1 MKRLFSLLTAIVIM
15 ATSFTLS
22 AQSLVGSWSSSP
34 GSQIAI
40 LEAAG
45 AKLNDGRAK
54 QTFNEDGT
62 YENYSYIKADVNRDD
77 IKMSMEVEYI
87 ERGRWHYADN
97 ILTYVCE
104 KYDFQK
110 LNFEF
115 DDPMLNAFKSD
126 VIDIVKEAYEEN
138 IGQEMDYTVTFL
150 SDNEAT
156 LLLNNPLIPFEFKLT
171 RFE

>member
-1 MKRLFSLLTAIVIM
+1 M
-15 ATSFTLS
+15 
-22 AQSLVGSWSSSP
+22 
-34 GSQIAI
+34 

-45 AKLNDGRAK
+45 AKLNKVRTT
-54 QTFNEDGT
+54 QIFNEDGT

-77 IKMSMEVEYI
+77 IKMSMEVEYT

-115 DDPMLNAFKSD
+115 DDPMLNAFKPD
-126 VIDIVKEAYEEN
+126 VIDLVKEVYKEN
-138 IGQEMDYTVTFL
+138 IGQEMDYKVTFL

-156 LLLNNPLIPFEFKLT
+156 LKIDTELVPYEFTIT
-171 RFE
+171 RIE

>member
-1 MKRLFSLLTAIVIM
+1 MF
-15 ATSFTLS
+15 
-22 AQSLVGSWSSSP
+22 
-34 GSQIAI
+34 
-40 LEAAG
+40 EAAG
-45 AKLNDGRAK
+45 AKLNDVRAT

-87 ERGRWHYADN
+87 ERGRWHYADK

-126 VIDIVKEAYEEN
+126 VIDLVKEVYEEN
-138 IGQEMDYTVTFL
+138 IDQEMDYKVTFL

-156 LLLNNPLIPFEFKLT
+156 LKIDTELLPYKFTIT
-171 RFE
+171 RIE